1 MDGAKKAVVNDLAAA
16 MEKAGI
22 AGAQTADQVI
32 ATGDYKQ
39 IPKSR
44 RYGMMAGMVV
54 HKEIADD
61 ILGAQNIVTADDS
74 LLDQVI
80 GNGGKLDK
88 FVNYWKWSKVAAN
101 PPAWARNMI
110 SNMILLNLS
119 GVPLVRMPDLVF
131 SQRSGTS
138 LTRVNIT
145 RLRRTRGLSPGI
157 CPVQNLAGLSVSST
171 T

>member
-54 HKEIADD
+54 HKRDRRRHPGRRISSR
-61 ILGAQNIVTADDS
+61 QTTAS
-74 LLDQVI
+74 LI
-80 GNGGKLDK
+80 
-88 FVNYWKWSKVAAN
+88 
-101 PPAWARNMI
+101 R
-110 SNMILLNLS
+110 
-119 GVPLVRMPDLVF
+119 
-131 SQRSGTS
+131 
-138 LTRVNIT
+138 
-145 RLRRTRGLSPGI
+145 
-157 CPVQNLAGLSVSST
+157 
-171 T
+171 